1 MRTSP
6 IRHASTHKSRS
17 AGMLI
22 GSLALATLAVAG
34 CSANSSDEQDPN
46 ALATSL
52 VTAAWETAVAA
63 NGEEFAALT
72 STAYR
77 LQRGDGTGAWQDEYL
92 ANLDDPAAYDLTGFT
107 MSDMQARRDGDVLV
121 ATYNVD
127 MQLTRDGKAFP
138 QGPTPFLSSFVERDG
153 TWLLVS
159 EANFGGNEKSE
170 G

>member
-1 MRTSP
+1 MSHSP
-6 IRHASTHKSRS
+6 LQHRNSPKSRS
-17 AGMLI
+17 VAALI
-22 GSLALATLAVAG
+22 GSLALCALAMTG
-34 CSANSSDEQDPN
+34 CSGNSSDEQDPN

-63 NGEEFAALT
+63 NGEELASLT

-107 MSDMQARRDGDVLV
+107 ISDMQARQDGDVLV

-138 QGPTPFLSSFVERDG
+138 QGPTPFLVSFVERDG

-159 EANFGGNEKSE
+159 EANFGGN
-170 G
+170 